1 MASKQPKEPEH
12 TFETA
17 IERLERIV
25 EEMESD
31 KLPLEDL
38 LTRYEEG
45 TKLVKVCQEKLDSA
59 ERRIEIITRNAAGK
73 PQLNEFEPTTAPS
86 TPSAE
91 APISPAP
98 ATKAAA
104 RPART
109 EDDEVSLF

>member
-73 PQLNEFEPTTAPS
+73 PQLTEFEPA
-86 TPSAE
+86 A
-91 APISPAP
+91 ASPAP
-98 ATKAAA
+98 AAASTPPA
-104 RPART
+104 SAAKPSKPART

>member
-17 IERLERIV
+17 IERLEQIV

-31 KLPLEDL
+31 KLPLERL
-38 LTRYEEG
+38 LERYEEG

-73 PQLNEFEPTTAPS
+73 PQLSDFESAAPTPAAPS
-86 TPSAE
+86 SPPSVAK
-91 APISPAP
+91 PAP
-98 ATKAAA
+98 KAA
-104 RPART
+104 PS
-109 EDDEVSLF
+109 EDDEISLF

>member
-17 IERLERIV
+17 IERLELIV

-38 LTRYEEG
+38 LKRYEEG
-45 TKLVKVCQEKLDSA
+45 TKLVKVCQEKLDAA
-59 ERRIEIITRNAAGK
+59 ERRIEIITRNASGK
-73 PQLNEFEPTTAPS
+73 PQLEEFEPTAAPS
-86 TPSAE
+86 TPAST
-91 APISPAP
+91 PPASTP
-98 ATKAAA
+98 AA
-104 RPART
+104 RPSSKPARL

>member
-17 IERLERIV
+17 IERLEQIV

-31 KLPLEDL
+31 KLPLERL
-38 LTRYEEG
+38 LERYEEG

-73 PQLNEFEPTTAPS
+73 PQLSDFEPAASAPAAPS
-86 TPSAE
+86 SLPAV
-91 APISPAP
+91 AKPAP
-98 ATKAAA
+98 KAA
-104 RPART
+104 PP
-109 EDDEVSLF
+109 EDDEISLF

>member
-17 IERLERIV
+17 IERLEHIV

-38 LTRYEEG
+38 LKRYEEG

-59 ERRIEIITRNAAGK
+59 ERRIEIITRNASGK
-73 PQLNEFEPTTAPS
+73 PQLEEFEPAATPPAAPPVS
-86 TPSAE
+86 
-91 APISPAP
+91 AP
-98 ATKAAA
+98 AAKPSKPA
-104 RPART
+104 RPT
-109 EDDEVSLF
+109 DDEVSLF

>member
-17 IERLERIV
+17 IERLELIV

-38 LTRYEEG
+38 LKRYEEG

-59 ERRIEIITRNAAGK
+59 ERRIEIITRNASGK
-73 PQLNEFEPTTAPS
+73 PQIEEFEPAAAPS
-86 TPSAE
+86 TP
-91 APISPAP
+91 APNTPTPTPTVKPPS
-98 ATKAAA
+98 
-104 RPART
+104 RPVRA
-109 EDDEVSLF
+109 EDDDVSLF